1 MATRYIIYM
10 SEILQYE
17 VRDKVA
23 TITLN
28 RPERYNAFDNPLSFE
43 FIDALKEARKDQNV
57 RAVVLTG
64 AGKAFCS
71 GQDLQAVAGT
81 KRSLGESVDKRYNP
95 MVRLITQT
103 EKPFICRMNG
113 VAAGAGASMALACDY
128 VIAVDTASLVFAFAR
143 IGLVLDSG
151 SSFFLPRLV
160 GRQKA
165 FEIATLGEKITA
177 ADALRL
183 GLVNQVVPA
192 DMLDEAVQ
200 IIAQRYAAA
209 PTKAIG
215 LIKRMLNRSYES
227 SLEEMLEQEKFG
239 QEIAGRTEDYQE
251 GVNSFIE
258 KRPPNY
264 QGK

>member
-1 MATRYIIYM
+1 M
-10 SEILQYE
+10 SEILLYE
-17 VRDKVA
+17 VKDRVA

-28 RPERYNAFDNPLSFE
+28 RPDRYNAFDNPLSFE
-43 FIDALKEARKDQNV
+43 FIDALKEARKDTNV

-71 GQDLQAVAGT
+71 GQDLQAVVGT
-81 KRSLGESVDKRYNP
+81 KRSLGESVEKRYNP
-95 MVRLITQT
+95 MVRLITTT

-113 VAAGAGASMALACDY
+113 VAAGAGASLALACDY
-128 VIAVDTASLVFAFAR
+128 VVAVDTASMVWAFAN

-151 SSFFLPRLV
+151 SSFFLPRLL

-165 FEIATLGEKITA
+165 FELATLGEKIPIA
-177 ADALRL
+177 EAQRL

-192 DMLDEAVQ
+192 EQLDETVNA
-200 IIAQRYAAA
+200 IAQRYAAA

-215 LIKRMLNRSYES
+215 LIKRMLHRSFES
-227 SLEEMLEQEKFG
+227 SLEEQLEQEKFG

-251 GVNSFIE
+251 GVKAFVE
-258 KRPPNY
+258 KRKPNY
-264 QGK
+264 VGR